1 MTAVAKIPKP
11 KRRNRAYYLRV
22 WRAER
27 DLTTAEA
34 AAVFGLHPSHW
45 SLMERGKRNAS
56 PKVAAHLAAATGQP
70 IEMFLGIAVT
80 R

>member
-1 MTAVAKIPKP
+1 MPRIPKP

-27 DLTTAEA
+27 DLTVAQA
-34 AAVFGLHPSHW
+34 AALFNLHPSHW
-45 SLMERGKRNAS
+45 SLMESGKRNAS

-70 IEMFLGIAVT
+70 IEMFLGIAVPK
-80 R
+80 